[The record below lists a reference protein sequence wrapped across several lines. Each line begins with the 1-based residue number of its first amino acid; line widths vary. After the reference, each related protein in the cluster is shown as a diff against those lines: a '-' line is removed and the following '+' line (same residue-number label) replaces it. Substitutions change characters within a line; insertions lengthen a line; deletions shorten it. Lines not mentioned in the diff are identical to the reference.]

1 VEEKRGE
8 RVCTSSS
15 KFWGYSSF
23 FLLSPHPAPSS
34 LLLLLSTDLFP
45 SPPLL
50 QQEQTL
56 EVSVHQ
62 RTKEEVESRMEELQ
76 QRNKMLEEETMAQKH
91 IIHLEKL
98 KTEKVSL
105 TLLPSFCPPIRLCFP
120 SSLLLPLLF
129 FLLFFLLLFS
139 LLLFS
144 LLLFSLLL
152 FSLLLFSLLL
162 LSPPPSLHTI
172 LLVFPL
178 SSPPSPLLPFP
189 HPLPTHIHTPIG
201 IC

>member
-1 VEEKRGE
+1 MEEKRGE

-23 FLLSPHPAPSS
+23 FLLSPHPAPSP

-98 KTEKVSL
+98 KTEKVPL
-105 TLLPSFCPPIRLCFP
+105 TLLSFFLSSYSSCFS
-120 SSLLLPLLF
+120 SSLLLPLLLF
-129 FLLFFLLLFS
+129 SLFLFSLLLLSPPLLLFS

-144 LLLFSLLL
+144 LLF
-152 FSLLLFSLLL
+152 

-178 SSPPSPLLPFP
+178 SSPPSPLLPP
-189 HPLPTHIHTPIG
+189 SPPPPTPYTHTHTHRSMLR
-201 IC
+201 